1 VRETYPVELAKQ
13 EFTLLEV
20 NNLKNILKSG
30 KDGDPLRKLLLPHF
44 EYGPNLL
51 EHLCLERGIALSTKL
66 KAGWRTSG
74 SGIFQPNVH
83 FFFKQNIFQNFN
95 ASVLNFYAGIFKFGN
110 EYLPFNRRWKN

>member
-1 VRETYPVELAKQ
+1 MKRRAEPAFAVRETYPVELAKQ

-30 KDGDPLRKLLLPHF
+30 KDSDPLRKLLLPHF

-66 KAGWRTSG
+66 KAGWRKSG
-74 SGIFQPNVH
+74 
-83 FFFKQNIFQNFN
+83 
-95 ASVLNFYAGIFKFGN
+95 YGIFKLKFFAFLTRK
-110 EYLPFNRRWKN
+110 YV

>member
-30 KDGDPLRKLLLPHF
+30 KDNDPLRKLLLPHF

-51 EHLCLERGIALSTKL
+51 EHLCLERGIALNTKL
-66 KAGWRTSG
+66 KAGDGGNPDPEYSNPN
-74 SGIFQPNVH
+74 FHFFLQPNYL
-83 FFFKQNIFQNFN
+83 
-95 ASVLNFYAGIFKFGN
+95 SKF
-110 EYLPFNRRWKN
+110 